1 MTEQA
6 TEAVAAE
13 VAGLITRY
21 GFELNSYT
29 LDQWID
35 RWLRHYPMSWLRP
48 AVVEALYQGR
58 YKVIS
63 VTQILELWQRRG
75 RPLHHFNR
83 EFERIICNEFPRV
96 DLPMLPPSSSSL
108 PSSVADKT
116 PPLAEHPQT
125 PSNKMLP
132 SWVLPS
138 ADRTTEPPTAA
149 SLTAEDANPFRPM
162 VKRLEEVRL
171 RAEVAQQPIHQFI
184 PTPEPSDF
192 YSKLKSVVYSGSA
205 LLPSEHQ
212 VAPEDEALPPGS

>member
-13 VAGLITRY
+13 VAGLIARY
-21 GFELNSYT
+21 GFELNGYT

-35 RWLRHYPMSWLRP
+35 RWLRHYPMGWLRP

-96 DLPMLPPSSSSL
+96 DLPVLPPSSSSV
-108 PSSVADKT
+108 PPPATDRT
-116 PPLAEHPQT
+116 PLAEHPPP
-125 PSNKMLP
+125 PSDKMP
-132 SWVLPS
+132 SSWALPS
-138 ADRTTEPPTAA
+138 ADRPTEPSTAA
-149 SLTAEDANPFRPM
+149 SLTAEDTAPFRPM
-162 VKRLEEVRL
+162 EKRLEEVRL
-171 RAEVAQQPIHQFI
+171 RAEVTQQPIHQFI

-205 LLPSEHQ
+205 LLPSERQ